1 MGVHDDGV
9 HEAPASRQS
18 ALLANPWVQLATGIV
33 AMVAITNLQY
43 GWTFFVEPLR
53 TAFGWEKAAIQVG
66 FTLFVLAETWLVP
79 VEGYFVDRLGP
90 RPLVLLGGLLAALG
104 WVINATADSLGE
116 IYLGNVMA
124 GIGAGIIYG
133 ASIGNALK
141 WFPQRRGLAAGL
153 TAAAFGAGSAL
164 TVVPLLGLIRGS
176 GYQAAF
182 QWFGLGQGALV
193 VLCALI
199 MRTPPDTRTGSGSAV
214 AGRDYRWQE
223 VARTP
228 VFWLMYLMFTMVTLG
243 GLMTVAQLEPIARH
257 YQVADVQIA
266 VLGRTYTALALAAI
280 LDRLLN
286 GLTRPLFGWI
296 SDHLG
301 RANTM
306 FVAFSLEGA
315 ALVLLLQLAH
325 DPVLFV
331 LLTGLTFFAWGEVYS
346 LFPALCGDLFG
357 RKFVTTN
364 YGLLYTAKGTAALL
378 VPLGNIL
385 QEACDSWAP
394 VFWIAAVLN
403 GVTALVA
410 LVALKPLAA
419 RFQASR
425 GRQPAISPS
434 ETEG

>member
-1 MGVHDDGV
+1 MGERA
-9 HEAPASRQS
+9 EALDRLPDATARSS
-18 ALLANPWVQLATGIV
+18 LLATGWVQLLTGIV

-53 TAFGWEKAAIQVG
+53 STFGWDKAAIQVA

-79 VEGYFVDRLGP
+79 VEGYLVDCFGP
-90 RPLVLLGGLLAALG
+90 RPLVLVGGLLAGMG
-104 WVINATADSLGE
+104 WVVNSQADSLGL
-116 IYLGNVMA
+116 IYLGNTLA
-124 GIGAGIIYG
+124 GAGAGIVYG

-141 WFPQRRGLAAGL
+141 WFPRRRGLAAGL

-164 TVVPLLGLIRGS
+164 TVEPIIALRDEH

-182 QWFGLGQGALV
+182 LWLGLLQGSVV
-193 VLCALI
+193 VLCALV
-199 MRTPPDTRTGSGSAV
+199 MRRPALTAGAAAGRPGV
-214 AGRDYRWQE
+214 ALLGRDYGWRE
-223 VARTP
+223 VVRTRL
-228 VFWLMYLMFTMVTLG
+228 FWLMYGMFVMVTVG
-243 GLMTVAQLEPIARH
+243 GLMIIAQLEPIAH
-257 YQVADVQIA
+257 AYGVAKEDVSF
-266 VLGRTYTALALAAI
+266 LGRTWEALALAAI

-296 SDHLG
+296 SDYLG

-315 ALVLLLQLAH
+315 ALLLLLRFAD

-357 RKFVTTN
+357 RKFATTN

-378 VPLGNIL
+378 VPLGNVL
-385 QEACDSWAP
+385 HAATGSWEP
-394 VFWIAAVLN
+394 VFLIAAILN
-403 GVTALVA
+403 GATALLA
-410 LVALKPLAA
+410 LLALKPLAA
-419 RFQASR
+419 RFLASQR
-425 GRQPAISPS
+425 G
-434 ETEG
+434 